1 MQADAEIVAAQVNS
15 MIPRLCHCGEDEDLA
30 DDDTKS
36 ELSYASQEEEGEM
49 AGASP
54 ASPATD
60 QSSYRTPEVA
70 PVRTL
75 VEIPEESIV
84 VDTPEEAVAVPL
96 VRSGAVSPSSLAV
109 TSTRATSPDP
119 LMIPPPRA
127 VTPPRPGSGPDH
139 SVKHVRRLT
148 PFAGRGLRLGGS
160 CTSGVRSVH
169 SPGFVVEGR
178 RHPRP
183 WRGRRIPSLAQ
194 YASQSGAFD
203 RGYGR
208 STPESGLPAR
218 GEQSFGWG
226 ESG

>member
-1 MQADAEIVAAQVNS
+1 MSD
-15 MIPRLCHCGEDEDLA
+15 DE
-30 DDDTKS
+30 S
-36 ELSYASQEEEGEM
+36 ELSYATQEDM
-49 AGASP
+49 PGASP
-54 ASPATD
+54 ASPCTD
-60 QSSYRTPEVA
+60 QSYRTPEVA

-75 VEIPEESIV
+75 VEIPEEAIV

-119 LMIPPPRA
+119 VMIPPPRA
-127 VTPPRPGSGPDH
+127 VTPPRVSGPDR

-148 PFAGRGLRLGGS
+148 PFAGRGLGLGGS

-183 WRGRRIPSLAQ
+183 WLGRRIPSLAQ
-194 YASQSGAFD
+194 YARQSGAFD
-203 RGYGR
+203 RGDGGAA
-208 STPESGLPAR
+208 SEPGVPAR
-218 GEQSFGWG
+218 GEQSSGWG